1 MTKDY
6 EEVLGMCTYADAIEK
21 KGILKGIE
29 KGREEGI
36 EKGREEGKFDTL
48 ASLVKDGLLSLS
60 DAAKRADLST
70 DEFRLKAGL
79 L

>member
-6 EEVLGMCTYADAIEK
+6 KEVLGMCTYADAIER

-36 EKGREEGKFDTL
+36 EEETVL
-48 ASLVKDGLLSLS
+48 YPRSEPWA
-60 DAAKRADLST
+60 T
-70 DEFRLKAGL
+70 
-79 L
+79 